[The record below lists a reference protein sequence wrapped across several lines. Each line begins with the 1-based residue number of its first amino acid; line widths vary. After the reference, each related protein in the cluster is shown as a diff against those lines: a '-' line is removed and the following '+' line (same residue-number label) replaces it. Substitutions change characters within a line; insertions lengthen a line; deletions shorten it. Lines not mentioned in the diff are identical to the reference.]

1 MIKNAF
7 MISAMKSGSG
17 KTLITLGLA
26 NLLKKSGKSISMFKT
41 GPDYIDTMYH
51 SKITNS
57 YSTNLDPFFLEPDF
71 KPGKLKRLFFEHM
84 TGDIGII
91 EGAMGL
97 FDGVYGEGKRGS
109 ACAVS
114 EELNID
120 VILVVEED
128 ELCYLGE
135 YLSRY
140 DNRVRAIILNRLN
153 KDCNITLLKDKIKAS
168 GLKLLGYLYDNNS
181 FHIKSRHLGL
191 FEPGEDAY
199 NIVQEVSKELLKS
212 IDKEFITELK
222 TEVHMYKT
230 LKSSDKKYRIAYAF
244 DEAFSFT
251 YNTNIEVLKEFGFE
265 IITFSPLH
273 DKALPQNVDV
283 IWLSGGY
290 PENYA
295 RKLSLNTAMYDSI
308 RQAKD
313 AVIIAECGGFIYLH
327 ESFTD
332 ISGNYYPGVGLI
344 QGRAFKTEKL
354 VRFGYIDIEAK
365 KDGVLLKQNQKIRSH
380 EFHYYDSTNNGDS
393 CYAIKANKSRGWDC
407 IHSNGRI
414 FAGFPH
420 LYLRGYEFMIENLID
435 YLEDKKD
442 AHV

>member
-7 MISAMKSGSG
+7 MISAMKSGRG
-17 KTLITLGLA
+17 KTLITLALA
-26 NLLKKSGKSISMFKT
+26 DIFKKSGKRISMFKT

-51 SKITNS
+51 SKITNAP
-57 YSTNLDPFFLEPDF
+57 STNLDPFFLEPDF
-71 KPGKLKRLFFEHM
+71 KPGELKKLFHEHM
-84 TGDIGII
+84 KGDIGII

-109 ACAVS
+109 ACTVS
-114 EELNID
+114 DKLNID
-120 VILVVEED
+120 VILVLEED
-128 ELCYLGE
+128 ELDSLGE

-140 DNRVRAIILNRLN
+140 DNRVRAVILNRLN
-153 KDCNITLLKDKIKAS
+153 KDCNISILKDKIKAS
-168 GLKLLGYLYDNNS
+168 GLRLLGYLYENNS

-191 FEPGEDAY
+191 FEPREDIY
-199 NIVQEVSKELLKS
+199 NIIEAVSNELLKS
-212 IDKEFITELK
+212 LDREFISEFK
-222 TEVHMYKT
+222 TEVHLDKPPE
-230 LKSSDKKYRIAYAF
+230 KSEKKYRIAYAF

-251 YNTNIEVLKEFGFE
+251 YNTNIEVLKKFGFE
-265 IITFSPLH
+265 IIKFSPLY

-283 IWLSGGY
+283 VWLSGGY

-295 RKLSLNTAMYDSI
+295 RELSENSEMSESI
-308 RQAKD
+308 KASG
-313 AVIIAECGGFIYLH
+313 AVIIGECGGFIYLH

-332 ISGNYYPGVGLI
+332 VSGNYYPGVGLI

-365 KDGVLLKQNQKIRSH
+365 KDGILFKKNQRIRSH

-435 YLEDKKD
+435 FLEEKK
-442 AHV
+442 VKNV

>member
-71 KPGKLKRLFFEHM
+71 KPGKLKKLFFEHM

-128 ELCYLGE
+128 EFCYLGE

-168 GLKLLGYLYDNNS
+168 DR
-181 FHIKSRHLGL
+181 KS
-191 FEPGEDAY
+191 
-199 NIVQEVSKELLKS
+199 VV
-212 IDKEFITELK
+212 
-222 TEVHMYKT
+222 
-230 LKSSDKKYRIAYAF
+230 
-244 DEAFSFT
+244 
-251 YNTNIEVLKEFGFE
+251 
-265 IITFSPLH
+265 
-273 DKALPQNVDV
+273 
-283 IWLSGGY
+283 
-290 PENYA
+290 
-295 RKLSLNTAMYDSI
+295 
-308 RQAKD
+308 
-313 AVIIAECGGFIYLH
+313 
-327 ESFTD
+327 
-332 ISGNYYPGVGLI
+332 
-344 QGRAFKTEKL
+344 
-354 VRFGYIDIEAK
+354 
-365 KDGVLLKQNQKIRSH
+365 
-380 EFHYYDSTNNGDS
+380 
-393 CYAIKANKSRGWDC
+393 
-407 IHSNGRI
+407 
-414 FAGFPH
+414 
-420 LYLRGYEFMIENLID
+420 
-435 YLEDKKD
+435 
-442 AHV
+442 